1 MKKWFPWNNLGH
13 GYGESHELLPFLSC
27 SEHVQALYMYSN
39 VFSIFPPAHAFEVTL
54 PAARNRSAER
64 KSIILSTQNAQAR
77 DVYLQWQNCEV
88 KVTGLEARHW
98 NLPKSEVQQ
107 PKHASPHPS
116 CALGGGSPGFY
127 IPGCKKSWLIC
138 HLIGQSPATR
148 DATTELLSQL
158 AFTSKSSGQHGG
170 WVCLLTALMDSD
182 PGHETEW

>member
-1 MKKWFPWNNLGH
+1 MNFCHFFPVLNMFKHYICTQMSFRYSLRPMLSKSPYQLQEIAQQSAKH
-13 GYGESHELLPFLSC
+13 HTLDPERSSARCLPS
-27 SEHVQALYMYSN
+27 M
-39 VFSIFPPAHAFEVTL
+39 
-54 PAARNRSAER
+54 
-64 KSIILSTQNAQAR
+64 
-77 DVYLQWQNCEV
+77 QNCEV

-107 PKHASPHPS
+107 PKHASPHRS